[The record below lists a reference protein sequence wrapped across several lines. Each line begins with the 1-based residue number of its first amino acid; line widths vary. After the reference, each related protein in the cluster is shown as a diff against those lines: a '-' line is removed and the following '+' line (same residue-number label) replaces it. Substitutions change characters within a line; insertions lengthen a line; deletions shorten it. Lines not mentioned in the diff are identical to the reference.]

1 MATVDVT
8 VNGRHHIVQC
18 GEGEEVRVR
27 RLASYID
34 KRVADLAKGQAQ
46 GGDTRLLLMASL
58 LIADELSD
66 ALDEIKR
73 LQTRRRSAGA
83 GGRAELGGGGRARRA
98 AARCHCSAAGEG
110 LTSLPGGC
118 CLVR

>member
-8 VNGRHHIVQC
+8 VNGRRHVVQC
-18 GEGEEVRVR
+18 GDGEEGRVR
-27 RLASYID
+27 RLAAYID

-66 ALDEIKR
+66 ALDEVKR
-73 LQTRRRSAGA
+73 LQTTLDQRVREVEQSSAA
-83 GGRAELGGGGRARRA
+83 AVERVAKHLDAIAAELEKA
-98 AARCHCSAAGEG
+98 
-110 LTSLPGGC
+110 
-118 CLVR
+118 

>member
-1 MATVDVT
+1 MATVDIT

-18 GEGEEVRVR
+18 GDGEEGRVR
-27 RLASYID
+27 RLAAYID

-46 GGDTRLLLMASL
+46 GGDTRLLLMATL

-73 LQTRRRSAGA
+73 LQTTLDQRVREVEHRSAA
-83 GGRAELGGGGRARRA
+83 AVERVAKHLDAIAAELEKA
-98 AARCHCSAAGEG
+98 
-110 LTSLPGGC
+110 
-118 CLVR
+118 

>member
-1 MATVDVT
+1 MATVDIT

-18 GEGEEVRVR
+18 GDGEEGRVR
-27 RLASYID
+27 RLAAYID

-46 GGDTRLLLMASL
+46 GGDTRLLLMATL

-73 LQTRRRSAGA
+73 LQTTLNQRVREVEHSSAA
-83 GGRAELGGGGRARRA
+83 AVERVAKHLDAIAAELEKA
-98 AARCHCSAAGEG
+98 
-110 LTSLPGGC
+110 
-118 CLVR
+118 

>member
-1 MATVDVT
+1 MPTVDVT
-8 VNGRHHIVQC
+8 VNGRHHAVQC
-18 GEGEEVRVR
+18 GDGEEVRVR

-46 GGDTRLLLMASL
+46 AGDTRLLLMASL

-73 LQTRRRSAGA
+73 LQSVVDQRVREVEKSSAA
-83 GGRAELGGGGRARRA
+83 VVERVAQQLDAI
-98 AARCHCSAAGEG
+98 AARLEKA
-110 LTSLPGGC
+110 
-118 CLVR
+118 

>member
-1 MATVDVT
+1 MPTVEVT
-8 VNGRHHIVQC
+8 VNGRQHTVQC
-18 GEGEEVRVR
+18 GVGEEIRVR

-46 GGDTRLLLMASL
+46 GGDARLLLMASL

-73 LQTRRRSAGA
+73 LQGVVDQRVREVEQSSAAVVERVARRVDAIA
-83 GGRAELGGGGRARRA
+83 AELEKA
-98 AARCHCSAAGEG
+98 
-110 LTSLPGGC
+110 
-118 CLVR
+118 